1 MYRCVLVKSHV
12 FSSCIR
18 AMVISS
24 GVYEL
29 RCCPCDLLL
38 NVVLVLNV
46 FFFLRNI
53 ENRYRAN
60 TDNLL
65 LSCKE

>member
-29 RCCPCDLLL
+29 RCCPRDLLL

-46 FFFLRNI
+46 FFFS
-53 ENRYRAN
+53 EKY
-60 TDNLL
+60 
-65 LSCKE
+65 